1 MSRIN
6 ERCGVSAE
14 AGKGG
19 LQESVTTYPR
29 TIPASV
35 RIVILACL
43 LVACGG
49 SGGNEDEDDK
59 GCSSGNANCA
69 PSIGPFFEARELADV
84 SDCDCRIARGLFN
97 DLDDC
102 INEVWPSPGKTLLCL
117 EREAFKHAGVHA
129 NLDCAKTAEEELT
142 DCLRQSLDDSNCS
155 EVDYDACFD
164 LYHLDY
170 EACSRIEGLVF
181 LELSDCF

>member
-1 MSRIN
+1 MSRVN
-6 ERCGVSAE
+6 ERCGVPAE

-19 LQESVTTYPR
+19 LQESVTTHPR
-29 TIPASV
+29 TRLASA
-35 RIVILACL
+35 RIVILTCL
-43 LVACGG
+43 FVACGG
-49 SGGNEDEDDK
+49 SGGNEDDK
-59 GCSSGNANCA
+59 SCSSGNADCA

-84 SDCDCRIARGLFN
+84 SDCDCRIARGLFS

-102 INEVWPSPGKTLLCL
+102 INEVAPSPGKSLLCL
-117 EREAFKHAGVHA
+117 EREASKHAGVHA
-129 NLDCAKTAEEELT
+129 NLDCAKAAEEELT

-164 LYHLDY
+164 LYHQDY
-170 EACSRIEGLVF
+170 EACSRIEDLVF